1 MKKTPTIT
9 IKKGEFKLVVP
20 REELVEVNET
30 ADGVCFNFKGGIML
44 YQVEQFMQTHT
55 KQLIKNTVDN
65 FPGTNLIVD
74 LNQPNKPIS
83 VDAT

>member
-1 MKKTPTIT
+1 MSKIPTIT
-9 IKKGEFKLVVP
+9 IKKGTFELTAP

-30 ADGVCFNFKGGIML
+30 ADGVCFNFKGGLSLM
-44 YQVEQFMQTHT
+44 QVEQFMKSYT

-74 LNQPNKPIS
+74 LNEPNKPIS

>member
-1 MKKTPTIT
+1 MSKIPTIT
-9 IKKGEFKLVVP
+9 IKKGTLELSVP

-30 ADGVCFNFKGGIML
+30 ADGVCFNFKGGLSLM
-44 YQVEQFMQTHT
+44 QVEQFMKSHT

-65 FPGTNLIVD
+65 FPGTNLAVD
-74 LNQPNKPIS
+74 LNNPDKPIS

>member
-1 MKKTPTIT
+1 MSKTPTIT
-9 IKKGEFKLVVP
+9 IKKGTFELTVS

-30 ADGVCFNFKGGIML
+30 ADGVCFNFKGGLSLM
-44 YQVEQFMQTHT
+44 QVEQFMKSHT

-65 FPGTNLIVD
+65 FPGTNLTIN
-74 LNQPNKPIS
+74 LNEADKPIS

>member
-1 MKKTPTIT
+1 MKKIPTIT
-9 IKKGEFKLVVP
+9 IKKGSFELTVP
-20 REELVEVNET
+20 REQLVEVNET
-30 ADGVCFNFKGGIML
+30 ADGVCFNFKGGLSL
-44 YQVEQFMQTHT
+44 YQVEQFMKSHT

-74 LNQPNKPIS
+74 LNEANTPIS

>member
-1 MKKTPTIT
+1 MKKIPTIN
-9 IKKGEFKLVVP
+9 IKKGDFNLTVP

-30 ADGVCFNFKGGIML
+30 ADGVCFNFKGGLSLMQI
-44 YQVEQFMQTHT
+44 EQFMKSHT

-65 FPGTNLIVD
+65 FPNTNLIVD
-74 LNQPNKPIS
+74 LNDPNTPIR

>member
-1 MKKTPTIT
+1 MPTT
-9 IKKGEFKLVVP
+9 QDG
-20 REELVEVNET
+20 
-30 ADGVCFNFKGGIML
+30 AD
-44 YQVEQFMQTHT
+44 QFPLLLLQSKDLT

-74 LNQPNKPIS
+74 LNEPNKPIS

>member
-1 MKKTPTIT
+1 MTKTPTIT
-9 IKKGEFKLVVP
+9 IKKGQLNLIVP
-20 REELVEVNET
+20 REELIEVNET
-30 ADGVCFNFKGGIML
+30 ADGVCFNFKGGLTLM
-44 YQVEQFMQTHT
+44 QVEQFMQSHT

-74 LNQPNKPIS
+74 LNEPNKPIS